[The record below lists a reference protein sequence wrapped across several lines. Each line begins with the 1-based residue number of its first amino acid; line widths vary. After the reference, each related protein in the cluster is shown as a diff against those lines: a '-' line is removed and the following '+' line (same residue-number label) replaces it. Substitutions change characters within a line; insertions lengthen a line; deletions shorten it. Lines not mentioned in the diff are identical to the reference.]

1 MRRHCGIPENLGMR
15 WRTPMPKFDWSKEPP
30 HWKLA
35 AWALLLTPS
44 ILLAVAAVLRSI
56 H

>member
-1 MRRHCGIPENLGMR
+1 
-15 WRTPMPKFDWSKEPP
+15 MPKFEWNKERPG
-30 HWKLA
+30 WKLA

-44 ILLAVAAVLRSI
+44 ILLAVAAVLRSL